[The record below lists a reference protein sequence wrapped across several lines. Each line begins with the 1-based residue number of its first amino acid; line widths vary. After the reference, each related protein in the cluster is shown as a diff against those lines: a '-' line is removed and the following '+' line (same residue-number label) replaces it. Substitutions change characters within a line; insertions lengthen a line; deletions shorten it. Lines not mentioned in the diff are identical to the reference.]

1 MHESN
6 LRLSKRR
13 WENVSGPLLPVRDPL
28 LFDSCRRPPS
38 TTSDHFFKIF
48 PYRAVAYVRLLWY
61 QQKNPLG
68 TKTSHPSL
76 HQSCSRSYAEW
87 WRNLAA
93 NVRIILS
100 ETSQLYQQE
109 DNTPHTQTQNPP
121 ALIPTLKKN
130 ARQSQETELL
140 RNNFS
145 LLWSQ
150 NSWQDKGAINLAQ
163 ISPHN

>member
-1 MHESN
+1 MELQINIVTYYCTN
-6 LRLSKRR
+6 LIFDFQKEDEKMFLDLFFLS
-13 WENVSGPLLPVRDPL
+13 ETPL

-68 TKTSHPSL
+68 TKTSIQFTSFLLALLCWVMEKSGGQRTNNTFRDVAVVPTGRQHPTHPNSK
-76 HQSCSRSYAEW
+76 
-87 WRNLAA
+87 
-93 NVRIILS
+93 
-100 ETSQLYQQE
+100 
-109 DNTPHTQTQNPP
+109 PP

-130 ARQSQETELL
+130 ARQGQETKLL

-150 NSWQDKGAINLAQ
+150 NSY
-163 ISPHN
+163 